1 MLSETLTASL
11 LLTCMAC
18 FFIVNIRNILTTRR
32 ISEKTTKP
40 HAEIEMPSGFVVNLA
55 AFATFMYFI
64 EAFAYVILT
73 LTDRIFW
80 TDLISIRSFGQ
91 LVVVTQIMGAALT
104 TSGYF
109 IFIWSVVARGRY
121 ATSWE
126 MRDDHR
132 LVTWGP
138 YKRVRHPSYLG
149 YFLMFLGLF
158 IIWPSIITVI
168 PLAAI
173 SGYVLVTYQE
183 EKLLEKRFGD
193 EYEEYR
199 KKTRRFM
206 PKF

>member
-1 MLSETLTASL
+1 
-11 LLTCMAC
+11 MAC
-18 FFIVNIRNILTTRR
+18 FFIVNIRNILTMRR

-173 SGYVLVTYQE
+173 PGYVLVTYQE